1 MMARLFKSREMLLAL
16 AIVLLIA
23 GVATRSPEFSTL
35 MNLAQAFNDSSILII
50 LALAQMSVIL
60 TRMITTI
67 GKSG

>member
-1 MMARLFKSREMLLAL
+1 MARLFKSREMLLAL
-16 AIVLLIA
+16 AIVLLIG
-23 GVATRSPEFSTL
+23 GVATRSLEFATPL
-35 MNLAQAFNDSSILII
+35 NLAQAFNDSSILII